1 MRKIITS
8 FRHFIYGSIFS
19 RIILKHTSV
28 YFSSLILLFVILNIC
43 GFFISQMAYLTASA
57 HTVKSRQY
65 YFINNIAK
73 LNKNK
78 KLTARSVLYQE

>member
-1 MRKIITS
+1 
-8 FRHFIYGSIFS
+8 
-19 RIILKHTSV
+19 
-28 YFSSLILLFVILNIC
+28 
-43 GFFISQMAYLTASA
+43 MAYLTASA